1 MIKLEFPL
9 PSFSVREEMNY
20 QCYLLGRQLQDQ
32 PLIGVLR
39 KTNPV
44 YLPLSVERVL
54 RGNGRVVGE
63 A

>member
-9 PSFSVREEMNY
+9 PIVSAREMNY
-20 QCYLLGRQLQDQ
+20 QCYLLGRQLKDQ
-32 PLIGVLR
+32 PLIGVLS

-44 YLPLSVERVL
+44 YLPLSVERLL
-54 RGNGRVVGE
+54 RGKGGAVGE

>member
-1 MIKLEFPL
+1 MIKSEFPL
-9 PSFSVREEMNY
+9 SRFSARETNY
-20 QCYLLGRQLQDQ
+20 QCYLLGRQLKDQ

-44 YLPLSVERVL
+44 YLPLSVERML
-54 RGNGRVVGE
+54 SGDGRVVGE